1 MADNLYLAIDFGRNG
16 GSGDD
21 KGTERPW
28 NRSDPPFWASSSIWV
43 DPGGTEAHTGEP
55 TVVKVRV
62 SNRGDQTVKDVAVQA
77 WAFVPQVGVINTP
90 GNAKVS
96 FRSPTRDVAPG
107 SGTLSNSD
115 PHVFT
120 CLPEWTPTE
129 ADLPPGQTELHMCI
143 MANAFQDPAVA
154 DPPPPGEE
162 LDGTE
167 WPSGNEVQPNGDGHV
182 GQRNITLKKVPRAIA
197 AEPVRVPYHTYP
209 PTPPPHGPFLREL
222 LVSATTVTPRDV
234 LGPDEYFVLAGHPEI
249 VAPERENEQQQPEL
263 MLRTSYGTEP
273 VRVGE
278 SRLSFRL
285 DAEGIPG
292 LDRNFVPPRPESQAQ
307 SQSGY
312 GEKGIPSELLISL
325 ESDPVVGSV
334 HTFDITLQDAEEG
347 TVVGAGL
354 RVMILITE

>member
-1 MADNLYLAIDFGRNG
+1 MAENLYLAIDFGRNG
-16 GSGDD
+16 GSGEDR
-21 KGTERPW
+21 GTERPW
-28 NRSDPPFWASSSIWV
+28 NRTDPPFWASSSIWV

-62 SNRGDQTVKDVAVQA
+62 SNRSNQTVKDVAVQA

-129 ADLPPGQTELHMCI
+129 ADLPAGETELHMCI

-154 DPPPPGEE
+154 DPPPPGEK
-162 LDGTE
+162 LDGKE
-167 WPSGNEVQPNGDGHV
+167 WPSGDEVLPNGDGHV
-182 GQRNITLKKVPRAIA
+182 GQRNITLKKVPRAA
-197 AEPVRVPYHTYP
+197 ASEPVHVPYHTYP
-209 PTPPPHGPFLREL
+209 PQPPPHGPFLREF
-222 LVSATTVTPRDV
+222 LVTTTTVTPRDV
-234 LGPDEYFVLAGHPEI
+234 LGPDEYFVLAGVPEI
-249 VAPERENEQQQPEL
+249 GAPERGKEQEQAQPEL

-273 VRVGE
+273 VRPGDG
-278 SRLSFRL
+278 RLSFEL
-285 DAEGIPG
+285 QAEGIPG
-292 LDRNFVPPRPESQAQ
+292 LDRNFVPPESPAQ
-307 SQSGY
+307 SEY
-312 GEKGIPSELLISL
+312 GEKGIPSELLVTL

-334 HTFDITLQDAEEG
+334 HSFDVTLNDAEEG
-347 TVVGAGL
+347 TVIGAGL
-354 RVMILITE
+354 RVMVLITE